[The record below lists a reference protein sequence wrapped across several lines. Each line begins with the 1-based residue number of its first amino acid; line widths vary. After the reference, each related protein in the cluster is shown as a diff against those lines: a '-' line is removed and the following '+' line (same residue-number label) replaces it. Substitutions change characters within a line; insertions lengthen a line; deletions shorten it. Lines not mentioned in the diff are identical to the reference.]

1 MKIRA
6 RAILVIIGA
15 NFLIILFSILAG
27 ISYVRTNISKYMEA
41 DMLVV
46 ADIADQYISA
56 ELSRLRLK
64 ADVVVHELET
74 VSQTKWPEIL
84 VEQGSLHPEFIGMTV
99 LERDGKVVV
108 SAGETPARLEFLADK
123 YLQRVFAGN
132 KAFTS
137 TVPTEQGV
145 MLYLLAPVPGE
156 QSRILALTI
165 HGLYFSKLRAGYRI
179 WETGH
184 IFFDDDEGYILATA
198 LPEWVQERRNFII
211 RAQTDPQF
219 KEIASVISRLV
230 KGERGVGYYS
240 VSGVPRMCA
249 YRPITGSEE
258 GWALGVVA
266 PLNESPVR
274 DVDRGFLIIGLIGL
288 LLNVIAAI
296 IASNFIKKP
305 FEQVATLK
313 EEAEAQ
319 SRSKSAF
326 LANMSH
332 ELRTPLNVII
342 GLTDLMLEEKD
353 LPDHVKANHLSIS
366 NAGGTLLNIVND
378 ILDISKIESGKLTLV
393 PVEYHVPSLLN
404 DTVILIKTYIGEK
417 PIDFKLNISETLPG
431 MLYGDE
437 LRVRQIMNNLL
448 SNAVKYT
455 PSGTV
460 ELGVTCERSD
470 NEVWMN
476 ISVKDTGQG
485 IKPEDIKGLFK
496 EYAQMD
502 KRANRKIEGTGLGL
516 SISRQLAELMGG
528 HVSVASEYGKGSTFT
543 IKIRQGFVNDSIIG
557 TEVAKNLCNFNYSDT
572 KRQSSNRLVRADL
585 SFARVLV
592 VDDIPANLDVAAGL
606 MRKYN
611 MKVDC
616 VISGQAAI
624 DRIRSES
631 PRYDAIF
638 MDHMMPEMDGIEA
651 TQVIRK
657 IDTQYARNIPIIAL
671 TANAITGTEK
681 MFFDNGF
688 QDFLSKPVDIIQLD
702 SILKKWVCHHAVK
715 QAVVVSEFASQEE
728 DAVEIDIP
736 GINAEDGIARYGY
749 DMEIYL
755 SILRSF
761 ADNTPALLN
770 KLRDVRQETLRDC
783 GINAHGLKGSCANIS
798 AQQLSADAYELEIA
812 AKNGDLER
820 CLSLVEPLLKNAEFL
835 VANINAWLEIHS
847 DSSGFEANQK

>member
-6 RAILVIIGA
+6 RAIFVIISA

-27 ISYVRTNISKYMEA
+27 ISYVRTNITKYMEA

-56 ELSRLRLK
+56 ELDRLRLK
-64 ADVVVHELET
+64 ADVVVHELENA
-74 VSQTKWPEIL
+74 SQDKWSKIL
-84 VEQGSLHPEFIGMTV
+84 EEQGALHPQFIGMTV
-99 LERDGKVVV
+99 LDREVGVII
-108 SAGETPARLEFLADK
+108 SAGESSAHPEFLANK
-123 YLQRVFAGN
+123 YLQRAFAGN

-145 MLYLLAPVPGE
+145 MLYLLAPIPGK

-165 HGLYFSKLRAGYRI
+165 HGLYFSKLMAGYRV

-184 IFFDDDEGYILATA
+184 IFFDDNEGYILATA
-198 LPEWVQERRNFII
+198 LPEWVQERRNYII
-211 RAQTDPQF
+211 RAKTDPQY

-230 KGERGVGYYS
+230 QGNRGIGYYS
-240 VSGVPRMCA
+240 VSGVRRMCA

-258 GWALGVVA
+258 GWALGIVA
-266 PLNESPVR
+266 PLNESPIR
-274 DVDRGFLIIGLIGL
+274 DVDRGFLIIGVIGF
-288 LLNVIAAI
+288 LLNVIAAVV
-296 IASNFIKKP
+296 ASNFIKKP

-342 GLTDLMLEEKD
+342 GLTDLMLEEKN

-378 ILDISKIESGKLTLV
+378 ILDISKIGSGKLNLV
-393 PVEYHVPSLLN
+393 PVEYYLASLLN
-404 DTVILIKTYIGEK
+404 DTAIMIKTYIGEK

-431 MLYGDE
+431 MLCGDE

-460 ELGVTCERSD
+460 ELGVTCERSGD
-470 NEVWMN
+470 EVWMK
-476 ISVKDTGQG
+476 ISVKDTGMG
-485 IKPEDIKGLFK
+485 IKPEDIGDLFK
-496 EYAQMD
+496 EYAQMNM
-502 KRANRKIEGTGLGL
+502 RVNRKVEGTGLGL
-516 SISRQLAELMGG
+516 PISRQLAGLMGG
-528 HVSVASEYGKGSTFT
+528 DITVESEYGKGSTFT
-543 IKIRQGFVNDSIIG
+543 VKIRQGFVDDTIIG
-557 TEVAKNLCNFNYSDT
+557 REVAESLSSFSYGDT

-585 SFARVLV
+585 SHGKVLV

-606 MRKYN
+606 MRKYG

-616 VISGQAAI
+616 VTSGQAAI
-624 DRIRSES
+624 DRIRGES

-651 TQVIRK
+651 TQMIRK

-671 TANAITGTEK
+671 TANAISGTDQ

-688 QDFLSKPVDIIQLD
+688 QDFLSKPIDIMQLD
-702 SILKKWVCHHAVK
+702 SILKKWMHSHTAKPVTPISE
-715 QAVVVSEFASQEE
+715 VVSQETG
-728 DAVEIDIP
+728 EIEIS
-736 GINAEDGIARYGY
+736 GIDVEDGIARYGY
-749 DMEIYL
+749 DLEIYL

-783 GINAHGLKGSCANIS
+783 GINAHGLKGSCASIS
-798 AQQLSADAYELEIA
+798 AQQLSADAYELETA

-820 CLSLVEPLLKNAEFL
+820 CLSLVGPLLKNAELL
-835 VANINAWLEIHS
+835 VANINAW
-847 DSSGFEANQK
+847 FEAHGDFSEFL

>member
-1 MKIRA
+1 MRRIDIMKIRT
-6 RAILVIIGA
+6 RAILVIICA

-27 ISYVRTNISKYMEA
+27 TGYVRKNISKYMET

-46 ADIADQYISA
+46 ADIADQFISA
-56 ELSRLRLK
+56 ELERLRLK
-64 ADVVVHELET
+64 ADTVVHELE
-74 VSQTKWPEIL
+74 SANQIRWPEIL
-84 VEQGSLHPEFIGMTV
+84 AEQETLHQQFIGMTILDQNARV
-99 LERDGKVVV
+99 VISVGENPLHPER
-108 SAGETPARLEFLADK
+108 LADK
-123 YLQRVFAGN
+123 YIQRVFEGN
-132 KAFTS
+132 KVFTS
-137 TVPTEQGV
+137 TVPTERGV
-145 MLYLLAPVPGE
+145 MFYLLAPIHGK
-156 QSRILALTI
+156 QNFILALTI
-165 HGLYFSKLRAGYRI
+165 HGLYFSNLTAEYHV

-184 IFFDDDEGYILATA
+184 IFIDDNEGYVIANA
-198 LPEWVQERRNFII
+198 RPQWVEERQNFII
-211 RAQTDPQF
+211 KAQTDPQY
-219 KEIASVISRLV
+219 KEIASVINRLIQ
-230 KGERGVGYYS
+230 GNRGVGYYS
-240 VSGVPRMCA
+240 VSDIPRICA

-266 PLNESPVR
+266 PLDESPAR
-274 DVDRGFLIIGLIGL
+274 DVDRGLLIIGFIGFF
-288 LLNVIAAI
+288 LNVIAAV

-305 FEQVATLK
+305 FEQVAMLK
-313 EEAEAQ
+313 EEAEAE

-353 LPDHVKANHLSIS
+353 LPDHVKTNHLSIS

-393 PVEYHVPSLLN
+393 PVEYHVSSLLN
-404 DTVILIKTYIGEK
+404 DTAIMIKTYIGEK
-417 PIDFKLNISETLPG
+417 PIVFRLNISETLPG

-460 ELGVTCERSD
+460 ELGVTCERSGD
-470 NEVWMN
+470 EVWMN
-476 ISVKDTGQG
+476 ISVKDTGLG

-516 SISRQLAELMGG
+516 AISRQLAELMDG
-528 HVSVASEYGKGSTFT
+528 HISVTSEYGKGSTFT
-543 IKIRQGFVNDSIIG
+543 VNIRQGFVNDAIIG
-557 TEVAKNLCNFNYSDT
+557 PEVAKNLCNFSYSDT

-585 SFARVLV
+585 GYARVLV
-592 VDDIPANLDVAAGL
+592 VDDITANLDVAAGL

-624 DRIRSES
+624 GRIRSES

-651 TQVIRK
+651 TQAIRR
-657 IDTQYARNIPIIAL
+657 IGTQYACNIPIIAL

-681 MFFDNGF
+681 LFFDNDF
-688 QDFLSKPVDIIQLD
+688 QDFLSKPIDIIQLD
-702 SILKKWVCHHAVK
+702 SILKKWVYHHTAE
-715 QAVVVSEFASQEE
+715 QAVAVSEFTSQEE
-728 DAVEIDIP
+728 NSAAIDIP
-736 GINAEDGIARYGY
+736 GIDAEDGMVRYGY

-770 KLRDVRQETLRDC
+770 KLRDVRQETLQDC

-798 AQQLSADAYELEIA
+798 AQQLSADAHALEIA

-820 CLSLVEPLLKNAEFL
+820 CLSLVGPLLKNTEFL
-835 VANINAWLEIHS
+835 VANINAWLEMH
-847 DSSGFEANQK
+847 G

>member
-1 MKIRA
+1 LRRIEIMKIRT
-6 RAILVIIGA
+6 RAILVIISA

-27 ISYVRTNISKYMEA
+27 TGYVRTKITKYMEA

-56 ELSRLRLK
+56 ELDRLRLK
-64 ADVVVHELET
+64 ADVVVHELESA
-74 VSQTKWPEIL
+74 SQGKWPKIL
-84 VEQGSLHPEFIGMTV
+84 AEQGALHSQFIGMTV
-99 LERDGKVVV
+99 LDQDGRVVV
-108 SAGETPARLEFLADK
+108 SAGESPARPEFLADK
-123 YLQRVFAGN
+123 HTQRAFAGN

-137 TVPTEQGV
+137 TVLTEQGV
-145 MLYLLAPVPGE
+145 MLYLLAPIPGK

-165 HGLYFSKLRAGYRI
+165 HGLYFSKLTAGYHV

-184 IFFDDDEGYILATA
+184 IFFDDNEGYILATA
-198 LPEWVQERRNFII
+198 LPEWVQERRNYII
-211 RAQTDPQF
+211 RAQTDPQY

-230 KGERGVGYYS
+230 QGNRGIGYYS
-240 VSGVPRMCA
+240 VSGVRRMCA

-258 GWALGVVA
+258 GWALGIVA
-266 PLNESPVR
+266 PLNESPIK
-274 DVDRGFLIIGLIGL
+274 DVDRGLLIIGAIGF

-305 FEQVATLK
+305 FEQVAALK

-319 SRSKSAF
+319 SRAKSAF

-378 ILDISKIESGKLTLV
+378 ILDISKIGSGKLNLV
-393 PVEYHVPSLLN
+393 PIEYYLPSLLN
-404 DTVILIKTYIGEK
+404 DTAILIKTYIGEK
-417 PIDFKLNISETLPG
+417 PINFKLNINETLPV

-460 ELGVTCERSD
+460 ELGVACERSGD
-470 NEVWMN
+470 DVWMK
-476 ISVKDTGQG
+476 ISVKDTGLG
-485 IKPEDIKGLFK
+485 IKPEDIKDLFK
-496 EYAQMD
+496 EYAQMNM
-502 KRANRKIEGTGLGL
+502 KVNRKVEGTGLGL
-516 SISRQLAELMGG
+516 PISRQLAELMGG
-528 HVSVASEYGKGSTFT
+528 DITVESEYGKGSTFT
-543 IKIRQGFVNDSIIG
+543 VRIRQGFVNDTIIG
-557 TEVAKNLCNFNYSDT
+557 RGVADNLCSFSYGDT
-572 KRQSSNRLVRADL
+572 KRQSSNRLVRVDL
-585 SFARVLV
+585 SHARVLV

-606 MRKYN
+606 MRKYGI
-611 MKVDC
+611 KVDC

-651 TQVIRK
+651 TQLIRK
-657 IDTQYARNIPIIAL
+657 IDTQYARNIPVIAL
-671 TANAITGTEK
+671 TANAISGTEK

-688 QDFLSKPVDIIQLD
+688 QDFLSKPVDIMQLD
-702 SILKKWVCHHAVK
+702 SILKKWMHSHTTIPVAAV
-715 QAVVVSEFASQEE
+715 SDFTSQEGGSI
-728 DAVEIDIP
+728 AIDIP
-736 GINAEDGIARYGY
+736 GIDAEGGVARYGY

-761 ADNTPALLN
+761 ADNTPALLD

-783 GINAHGLKGSCANIS
+783 GINAHGLKGSCASIS
-798 AQQLSADAYELEIA
+798 AQQLSADAYELETA

-820 CLSLVEPLLKNAEFL
+820 CLSLVGPLLKNAELL
-835 VANINAWLEIHS
+835 VANINGWFDAH
-847 DSSGFEANQK
+847 G